1 MGLRYETLILESKEL
16 LRKRFIWC
24 LWSTEN
30 GSLTVQKW
38 SERGCWNQGTQVS
51 GQLRDQGPLLSL
63 MPWRTVTTWVEWLW
77 QWCLLELSRVSDATC
92 AGNARAYG
100 GCTCLTLGWGRCRV
114 PAQTPGS
121 GSSIMIVPP
130 PFISCPPPSQ
140 NAHCACHLV
149 SAQET
154 LIEGRWAGRWVCAL
168 ILIAQH
174 PDLSASTWSLHT
186 AWFLFHFWI
195 IVSEVGHLALEHN
208 SWDQAPSLFQVKSMG
223 NCHGFQQT

>member
-38 SERGCWNQGTQVS
+38 SERGCWNQGTQVL
-51 GQLRDQGPLLSL
+51 GQLRNQGPLLSL

-100 GCTCLTLGWGRCRV
+100 GCTCLTLGQGQCRV